1 MHNLA
6 DKWQYA
12 NILDYGQAT
21 QCTANSS
28 VLNRF
33 LSFNFIQLY
42 DIIQNGGEESGV
54 HHITAGNKTVKMVI
68 ANDKGPSYEE
78 IVCSS

>member
-1 MHNLA
+1 MMVHNLV

-28 VLNRF
+28 V
-33 LSFNFIQLY
+33 QLY

-54 HHITAGNKTVKMVI
+54 HHIAAGNKTVKMVI
-68 ANDKGPSYEE
+68 ANDKGPS
-78 IVCSS
+78 